1 MLFLVSFVMAAVACL
16 SSLLLLHLALDS
28 WREGSVFN
36 DIGLENMS
44 FG

>member
-28 WREGSVFN
+28 WREGSIFHA
-36 DIGLENMS
+36 IGLKSMS
-44 FG
+44 WG